1 MSSRK
6 KILPP
11 PRDSHDES
19 LGRLLLRA
27 HRLYADR
34 ALTRLHARGHGEL
47 GIAHVTLLPHF
58 DAQGTRTTVLG
69 ERAGI
74 TKQAA
79 GQIVA
84 DLERAGY
91 VERVAD
97 ERDARAAIVTFTPRG
112 RQLVADAAAV
122 KTEVD
127 RELARIIGVR
137 GLEQLHSLLREMLGK
152 TDGAGVGPMGQS

>member
-1 MSSRK
+1 MSVVRK
-6 KILPP
+6 SEPEDP
-11 PRDSHDES
+11 HEES

-34 ALTRLHARGHGEL
+34 ALTRLHARGHADL

-58 DAQGTRTTVLG
+58 DPEGTRTSVLG
-69 ERAGI
+69 ERAGV

-79 GQIVA
+79 GQLVA

-97 ERDARAAIVTFTPRG
+97 EGDRRAVRVTFTRRG
-112 RQLVADAAAV
+112 QRLVADAASV
-122 KTEVD
+122 KEEVD
-127 RELARIIGVR
+127 EELARAIGVR
-137 GLEQLHSLLREMLGK
+137 GGLEQLRELLTAML
-152 TDGAGVGPMGQS
+152 AGRGLDETKSRR